1 MMPHSP
7 GLRDCPDLPGWS
19 LVDPDETSTS
29 PSSSDP
35 IDIPRRGRGPEVG
48 HDDAN
53 GRAAETERMVA
64 EAAALV
70 AEFGW
75 KPGPGGTTGALQL
88 CDRSGRLCYLFKPMM
103 AAVEGTGAKPMPVL
117 REALASRAADEIRRQ
132 TGLDFGIPLAVP
144 VILQGRP
151 GVLIQ
156 GLTGECLDFERWY
169 SDLAFNRIGEDS
181 LRREAQYADRRI
193 RVIDV
198 VQRQRAMLAKLAL
211 GDLDIKWGNVIV
223 GRDHE
228 RRCHPIDFGC
238 AFPSEDDMQQALR
251 DKRRPDALAFLPSG
265 GWDDLGDL
273 PLDQCLSLLFAEIDV
288 AALETSLRAASRALG
303 VQTREWARLLP
314 AGASTDPPD
323 DAAIA
328 RAMASLRLV
337 QRLLRDGGLL
347 SMRQLAD
354 RYAQALPEMA
364 AAPASG
370 RPSQRAAAAERLARK
385 DAMRA
390 ADAKMLQGWAAQTAL
405 DHRRRVAARDGLLLP
420 AEIECWPEAHRSQW
434 QAAYAARVVQAHSE
448 DGATCLDP
456 AGAVPAAD
464 PDRSMR
470 IDLLSQELAK
480 AGSRSRSR
488 GFVPFR
494 RSSDP
499 VMKDLLERALT
510 LDRLD
515 VLKQAQETGLALLA
529 DTTRYRTHLEETLS
543 ELDERD
549 VRRMS
554 AARQRLQTLQTIAL
568 HARAYC
574 RSEIPTHTDRP
585 GAGS

>member
-1 MMPHSP
+1 MMPHPP
-7 GLRDCPDLPGWS
+7 GLRDCLDLPGWS
-19 LVDPDETSTS
+19 LVDHDETSTS

-35 IDIPRRGRGPEVG
+35 IDIPRRGRGREVR
-48 HDDAN
+48 HDDRN
-53 GRAAETERMVA
+53 ERAAATERMVA
-64 EAAALV
+64 EATALAADL
-70 AEFGW
+70 GL
-75 KPGPGGTTGALQL
+75 KPAPGGTTGALQL
-88 CDRSGRLCYLFKPMM
+88 CDRSGRLRYLFKPML
-103 AAVEGTGAKPMPVL
+103 AAAEGTGAQPMPLL
-117 REALASRAADEIRRQ
+117 REALASHAADEIRRQ
-132 TGLDFGIPLAVP
+132 TGLDLGMPLAVP

-156 GLTGECLDFERWY
+156 GLAGECLDFERWY
-169 SDLAFNRIGEDS
+169 SDLASDRIGEDS

-193 RVIDV
+193 RAVEV
-198 VQRQRAMLAKLAL
+198 AQRQQAMLAKLAL

-223 GRDHE
+223 GPGHE

-238 AFPSEDDMQQALR
+238 AFPNEDEMRDALR
-251 DKRRPDALAFLPSG
+251 DQALPDALAFRPSG
-265 GWDDLGDL
+265 AWDTDGDR
-273 PLDQCLSLLFAEIDV
+273 PFDQGLRHRFVQINV
-288 AALETSLRAASRALG
+288 AALEARLRIATRALG

-314 AGASTDPPD
+314 AGASTAPPD

-347 SMRQLAD
+347 SMRQLAA

-364 AAPASG
+364 AAPAAG
-370 RPSQRAAAAERLARK
+370 RPSQRAAAAERLASK

-390 ADAKMLQGWAAQTAL
+390 ADAQMLQGWAAQTAL

-420 AEIECWPEAHRSQW
+420 SEIECWPEAHRSQW

-448 DGATCLDP
+448 DGATRLDP

-480 AGSRSRSR
+480 AGSRSR
-488 GFVPFR
+488 GFGPFR

-499 VMKDLLERALT
+499 VMKDLLERALA
-510 LDRLD
+510 LDRID

-529 DTTRYRTHLEETLS
+529 DTARYRTRLEAALS
-543 ELDERD
+543 ELDEHD
-549 VRRMS
+549 VKRMN
-554 AARQRLQTLQTIAL
+554 AARQRLQTVLTVAL

-574 RSEIPTHTDRP
+574 RSEMPTHTDRP